1 MFTRNKAQHFIYI
14 CHNNF
19 MMKQILV
26 LVFCILSQAI
36 FSQITLMKEY
46 PFSEG
51 EEAIYSAIY
60 ELGFLEIHGGEVKF
74 EVLDSKNNSGEIFYF
89 KSYGNSLPKYD
100 WIYKIR
106 DTFQSRVQKENFQ
119 PLYYQRNTNE
129 GSYSVFNETYFQ
141 AEEGKIIMEL
151 SNSEQESR
159 EKTMD
164 WQADVFDLQTA
175 CYYARLLNF
184 ENAKMGEGFEFKI
197 IIDGQLYTIPIRY
210 EGKEFIELNEY
221 LSFNCYR
228 ISTKVIEGTIFKSN
242 QTIKIWVSDDGRN
255 IPVKV
260 EAPIKVGLVK
270 AELTEYKEGN

>member
-1 MFTRNKAQHFIYI
+1 
-14 CHNNF
+14 
-19 MMKQILV
+19 MKQILIFI
-26 LVFCILSQAI
+26 FCLLLNPI
-36 FSQITLMKEY
+36 FSQITLLEEY
-46 PFSEG
+46 PYAEG
-51 EEAIYSAIY
+51 EIGTYIAIY
-60 ELGFLEIHGGEVKF
+60 ELGFLEIQGGEVKF
-74 EVLDSKNNSGEIFYF
+74 EVLASKNNKEDIFHF

-106 DTFQSRVQKENFQ
+106 DTFQSNVLKENFQ
-119 PLYYQRNTNE
+119 PIYYKRNTSE

-151 SNSEQESR
+151 SNTEQESR

-184 ENAKMGEGFEFKI
+184 ENAMMGEGYEFKI

-210 EGKEFIELNEY
+210 EGKEFIELNEQ

-260 EAPIKVGLVK
+260 EAPIKVGQVK
-270 AELTEYKEGN
+270 AELIDYIEGK